1 MLKEFAWKT
10 FEDTGGI
17 NSYLFYRSIEDLYHS
32 ENMGADEIK
41 EVVLARDSG
50 A

>member
-17 NSYLFYRSIEDLYHS
+17 DSYLFYRNLEDLYHA
-32 ENMGADEIK
+32 ENKGT
-41 EVVLARDSG
+41 EVFEEVLLARDSG

>member
-17 NSYLFYRSIEDLYHS
+17 DSYLFYRNLEDLYHA
-32 ENMGADEIK
+32 ENMGTDEVEK
-41 EVVLARDSG
+41 VVLVHDSG